1 MADGWVDLVNGLAGE
16 EVSPRRREMR
26 RLAGATREVIER
38 LVATEA
44 PVEALSRAADLL
56 EAASAELAAWPQ
68 RRRYEGFAETGLAG
82 GTSAFPPDE
91 PDFFEHSP
99 IIGAANPLAPP
110 LRMEIRDG
118 VVHAYGRFGTAYEG
132 PPSAVHGGFVAAAFD
147 EVLGMTQSLGGKPG
161 MTGTLTVRYR
171 RPTPL
176 HTDLRFEG
184 RLDRESGRKLFTS
197 GSLWAGDTLCAEA
210 EGLFIS
216 VDFARIAEMMSRR
229 DE

>member
-1 MADGWVDLVNGLAGE
+1 MADAWVELLNSLADA
-16 EVSPRRREMR
+16 EVSPRRQEMR
-26 RLAGATREVIER
+26 RLAGAGREVIER

-44 PVEALSRAADLL
+44 PVEVLSRVADLL
-56 EAASAELAAWPQ
+56 ELASAEMGAWPQ

-82 GTSAFPPDE
+82 GTTAFPPDQ

-99 IIGAANPLAPP
+99 LVGAANPLAPP
-110 LRMEIRDG
+110 LRLEVRDG
-118 VVHAYGRFGTAYEG
+118 TVHGYARFGAAYEG

-147 EVLGMTQSLGGKPG
+147 EVLGMAQSIGGKPG

-171 RPTPL
+171 SPTPL
-176 HTDLRFEG
+176 HTDVRFEG

-197 GSLWAGDTLCAEA
+197 GRLWAGDTVCAEA

-216 VDFARIAEMMSRR
+216 VDFAKIAEMMSRR
-229 DE
+229 DL